1 MTVVSGERTAL
12 YLRGV
17 LDLCLLATVGEEH
30 AYGYELTQRL
40 ADRGLTVAEGSIYP
54 ALARL
59 QREGRL
65 ESFTAAGDGG
75 PPRKYYRLT
84 RSGRA
89 ALTRWRAEWFALAHA
104 VEDILGGDT

>member
-1 MTVVSGERTAL
+1 MTVMTGERTAL

-17 LDLCLLATVGEEH
+17 LDLCLLGTVGERH

-40 ADRGLTVAEGSIYP
+40 ADRGLAVADGSIYP

-59 QREGRL
+59 QRDGLL
-65 ESFTAAGDGG
+65 ESFTASGDGG

-84 RSGRA
+84 RSGSA
-89 ALTRWRAEWFALAHA
+89 ALTRWRTEWFALADA
-104 VEDILGGDT
+104 VASIVGGDA